1 MVRRQGWQ
9 LINMTGHPEAILAR
23 ELELC
28 YTPIA
33 LVTDLDAGVDAANA
47 VSHAEVLRIFAANV
61 ERLREVLYQAVPAL
75 PDPSTCACGRGH
87 EGVPLPITLP

>member
-1 MVRRQGWQ
+1 MPARAAPVPRPPGALSAHQGWQ
-9 LINMTGHPEAILAR
+9 LINMTGHPEAIAR

-47 VSHAEVLRIFAANV
+47 VNHAAVLRIFAANV
-61 ERLREVLYQAVPAL
+61 ERLREVLYQAIPAL
-75 PDPSTCACGRGH
+75 P
-87 EGVPLPITLP
+87 PLPCR